1 MYDQVFLGFSQ
12 PVVGNFT
19 IPLGKIMQDCNHNN
33 AELLRKAKEII
44 EALKAEIEGRESQG
58 IMLNDINVL
67 DSKRVMTEATEGD
80 MVEIEDDGMAQK
92 KGPQLATK
100 PAAKVEDGLDNS
112 VVAGAGGEGQKG
124 RAAKPAKT
132 KMAKKKAAPDDARK
146 EVQAHAEAIA
156 QAKVERKEEAKRLM

>member
-19 IPLGKIMQDCNHNN
+19 IPLGKIMQDCNRNN
-33 AELLRKAKEII
+33 AELIRNAKEII
-44 EALKAEIEGRESQG
+44 EALKAEIEGRDEQG

-92 KGPQLATK
+92 KGPQLAAK
-100 PAAKVEDGLDNS
+100 PAAKVEDALGDS
-112 VVAGAGGEGQKG
+112 VVGGAGGEGQKG

-132 KMAKKKAAPDDARK
+132 KMGKKKAQPDDARK
-146 EVQAHAEAIA
+146 DVQAHAEAIA
-156 QAKVERKEEAKRLM
+156 QAKDERKEEAKRLL